1 MTWARN
7 HCAAIVV
14 KDRELSIGWLLF
26 SAIFIMF
33 WAIMS
38 PCQSQPFV
46 EHAYSAFIVP
56 SLHLKTT
63 VFGCAIVAEI
73 GLLEMYN

>member
-1 MTWARN
+1 
-7 HCAAIVV
+7 
-14 KDRELSIGWLLF
+14 
-26 SAIFIMF
+26 MF

-38 PCQSQPFV
+38 PRQGQPFA

-63 VFGCAIVAEI
+63 VFGYAIVAQI
-73 GLLEMYN
+73 G